1 MGKAKNLRDRVSSYF
16 LGKNLLPKTAQLVS
30 EISSL
35 EYILTE
41 SEIDALLLE
50 ANLVRRFQ
58 PHFNIALKDGKNYPF
73 IEITIKD
80 KFPLVRITRQEID
93 PKAIYFGPY
102 PTGSDAIGL
111 LRFLRK
117 IFPYASAK
125 HIDNKPCFRSYIGLC
140 PCQEDIKV
148 YRKTLKNLIKF
159 LQGKRKSI
167 EKDLKKEMELA
178 AKNLEFE
185 KANQIKRKLLNIGL
199 VTAPRI
205 RAWEYETNPNLVDD
219 LRQNEVKEL
228 EKILGIKNIRKIEAY
243 DIANLSGKSAT
254 GSQVVFVDGMPE
266 KKFYRRYKIKLND
279 RPNDVAMMKEML
291 SRRLK
296 SNVPLPELI
305 VIDGG
310 KGQVS
315 TVTQIKQ
322 IKQIKVIGLA
332 KKLET
337 IFTDDG
343 RQINLPESS
352 PALHLLQRMRDEAH
366 RFSRKYHFYLRSKKM
381 LE

>member
-30 EISSL
+30 EISGL

-80 KFPLVRITRQEID
+80 KLPLVRITRQEVD
-93 PKAIYFGPY
+93 PNAIYFGPY
-102 PTGSDAIGL
+102 PTGSDAVGL

-117 IFPYASAK
+117 IFPYASAR
-125 HIDNKPCFRSYIGLC
+125 HADNKPCFRSHIGLC
-140 PCQEDIKV
+140 PCREDIKV

-159 LQGKRKSI
+159 LQGKRKSV

-219 LRQNEVKEL
+219 LRRNEVKEL
-228 EKILGIKNIRKIEAY
+228 ERILGIKNIKKIEAY

-254 GSQVVFVDGMPE
+254 GSQVVFVDGVPE

-279 RPNDVAMMKEML
+279 GPNDVAMMKEML

-296 SNVPLPELI
+296 SDVPLPELI

-310 KGQVS
+310 KEHLISMPVK
-315 TVTQIKQ
+315 T
-322 IKQIKVIGLA
+322 IGLA
-332 KKLET
+332 KRLET

-352 PALHLLQRMRDEAH
+352 PALHLLQKMRDEAH